1 MANIPPV
8 EEYRSLYT
16 TGEAEQIIQ
25 RSRFIGV
32 AAPVHSE
39 KEAQLLLE
47 SQQERFPDATHHCS
61 CYITGYRQDVMR
73 FFDDGE
79 PSGTAGMPMLE
90 VLRRNKLTQ
99 CAVVVTRYFG
109 GTLLGAGGLVRAY
122 SSSAALAVKA
132 AGIAVWTRTRRIRF
146 SIGYGQIGRVD
157 YFLTQFPCHREST
170 EFQEDV
176 TISVLVRAEDEPA
189 FIQQLQDQ
197 TGGTADM
204 KDTPGSLYWAWDQ
217 PQE

>member
-1 MANIPPV
+1 MAAIPPV
-8 EEYRSLYT
+8 EEYRSLYA
-16 TGEAEQIIQ
+16 EAQAEQIIQ

-32 AAPVHSE
+32 AAPVQSE
-39 KEAQLLLE
+39 QEAQFLLE
-47 SQQERFPDATHHCS
+47 TQKERFPDATHHCS
-61 CYITGYRQDVMR
+61 CYITGLAQDTMR

-132 AGIAVWTRTRRIRF
+132 AGIAVWTRTKRIRF

-157 YFLTQFPCHREST
+157 YFLSQFPCHREST
-170 EFQEDV
+170 EFEAEV
-176 TISVLVRAEDEPA
+176 TLSVLVRAGDEPA
-189 FIQQLQDQ
+189 FIQKLRDQ
-197 TGGTADM
+197 TGGTADIQS
-204 KDTPGSLYWAWDQ
+204 TPGWLYWAWDA
-217 PQE
+217 PQT